1 MSDWKKDPRLKNI
14 SPEKLFLL
22 EKLASG
28 MHGKSPNEAMPLLM
42 AALSSA
48 KAQGLSFTQ
57 EEMNLIIELLKG
69 SASKEEGERI
79 DKLLNIFHQMGPKS

>member
-14 SPEKLFLL
+14 SPEKLILL
-22 EKLASG
+22 EKLSSG
-28 MHGKSPNEAMPLLM
+28 IHGKSPNEAMPLLM

-57 EEMNLIIELLKG
+57 DEMNLIIDLFKS
-69 SASKEEGERI
+69 SASKEEAERI
-79 DKLLNIFHQMGPKS
+79 NKLLTIFHRMNS